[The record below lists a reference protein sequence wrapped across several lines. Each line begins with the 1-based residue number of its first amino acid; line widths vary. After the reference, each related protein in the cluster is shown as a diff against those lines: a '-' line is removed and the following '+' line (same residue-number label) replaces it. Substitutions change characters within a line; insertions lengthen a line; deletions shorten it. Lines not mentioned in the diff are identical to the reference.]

1 MKTLRFFTIILLAV
15 LVFTTWAPAYAKPL
29 NTGTTSAVDLAG
41 KKLGRLRVT
50 NQTGGALYVHF
61 QGKRS
66 YNFATAK
73 QGKTTFDAIIEPG
86 MYAVTVT
93 TSACKGQL
101 SFKRNVKP
109 GATVG
114 LPGFRCVHK

>member
-1 MKTLRFFTIILLAV
+1 MKTLRFLTIILLAV

-29 NTGTTSAVDLAG
+29 TGTASTVDLAG

-50 NQTGGALYVHF
+50 NKTGGALYVHF

-66 YNFATAK
+66 YSFATAK
-73 QGKTTFDAIIEPG
+73 QGKTTFNAIIEPG
-86 MYAVTVT
+86 MYTVTVT

-101 SFKRNVKP
+101 NFKRNVKP

-114 LPGFRCVHK
+114 LPGFRCVRK

>member
-1 MKTLRFFTIILLAV
+1 MKTLRFFTIVLLAI
-15 LVFTTWAPAYAKPL
+15 LVFTTWAPVYAKPMT
-29 NTGTTSAVDLAG
+29 TGTTNTVDLAG

-61 QGKRS
+61 AGKFS
-66 YNFATAK
+66 YNFATSK
-73 QGKTTFDAIIEPG
+73 QGKTTFDAIIQPG
-86 MYAVTVT
+86 MYTVTVS

-101 SFKRNVKP
+101 TFKRNVKP

-114 LPGFRCVHK
+114 LPGFRCRRK